1 MNSVLRHLRRAV
13 LLSGAEGLPDE
24 QLLTAFLL
32 HREEAAFEAMLRRHG
47 PMVLGVCRRILRNSH
62 DAEDA
67 FQATFLVLARKAG
80 SIRSQQVLAS
90 WLYGVAY
97 RTAMKARTMN
107 MKRREREREAGA
119 CSGPKRPAD
128 GASEELLERLDHE
141 LNRLPEKYRV
151 PVVLCEL
158 EGHGRKEAARIL
170 GVPEGTLSW
179 RLAQARKV
187 LTRRLARFGT
197 VTVAALLAEAAASA
211 RPSPMLLKSTAQ
223 AVLKAGA
230 VPAQVLTLT
239 QGVLKAMLLTKLKIT
254 ACAAA
259 LMLLAGISVT
269 GLTYQATGQ
278 QFNPGP
284 DNGIARES
292 RPQADDLESLRLEIE
307 ALRKE
312 LRATRERVKA
322 LEVRVEGPRGY
333 GAGAAETPPRPKE
346 AERDSWLRTPPAN
359 RFGEKGK
366 RTTES
371 PFAGKEKRTTE
382 DPFAIAEEALKRL
395 RRNPDDE
402 KAAEDLERALR
413 RLKPRSLDPEKK
425 GYPEKQKQ

>member
-1 MNSVLRHLRRAV
+1 
-13 LLSGAEGLPDE
+13 
-24 QLLTAFLL
+24 
-32 HREEAAFEAMLRRHG
+32 
-47 PMVLGVCRRILRNSH
+47 MVLGVCRRILRNSH

-67 FQATFLVLARKAG
+67 FQATFLVLARKAD

-107 MKRREREREAGA
+107 MKRREREREAG
-119 CSGPKRPAD
+119 PKRPAD
-128 GASEELLERLDHE
+128 GVSEELLERLDHE

-158 EGHGRKEAARIL
+158 EGHGRKEVARML

-179 RLAQARKV
+179 RLAQARK
-187 LTRRLARFGT
+187 LLSRRLARFGT
-197 VTVAALLAEAAASA
+197 VTLAALLAEATASA
-211 RPSPMLLKSTAQ
+211 RPSPLLLKSTAQ

-259 LMLLAGISVT
+259 LMLLAGISMT

-278 QFNPGP
+278 PFNPGP
-284 DNGIARES
+284 DDGIARES
-292 RPQADDLESLRLEIE
+292 RPAADDLESLRLEIE

-322 LEVRVEGPRGY
+322 LEVKVDGPRGR
-333 GAGAAETPPRPKE
+333 GAGATEASPRPKE
-346 AERDSWLRTPPAN
+346 A
-359 RFGEKGK
+359 KGK
-366 RTTES
+366 WSDS
-371 PFAGKEKRTTE
+371 PFGGKEKPASPFGKKGSFDDKGIRTAEDPSGGKEKRTTE

-413 RLKPRSLDPEKK
+413 RLKPRLSDPDKK
-425 GYPEKQKQ
+425 GYPEKKG